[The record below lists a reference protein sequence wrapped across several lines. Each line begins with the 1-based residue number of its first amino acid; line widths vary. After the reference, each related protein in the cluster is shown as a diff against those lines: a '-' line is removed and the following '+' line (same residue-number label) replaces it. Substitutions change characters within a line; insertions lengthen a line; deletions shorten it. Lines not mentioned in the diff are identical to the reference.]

1 MRGWN
6 NNKNGRM
13 EDETVGGRQKL
24 RDRVIKAVVAVVVVN
39 VCLTIKAASQEIKK
53 YME

>member
-13 EDETVGGRQKL
+13 EDKTVGGRQKL
-24 RDRVIKAVVAVVVVN
+24 RDRVIKAVVVVHCVFDNQGGVARN
-39 VCLTIKAASQEIKK
+39 
-53 YME
+53 